1 MAYNITGKV
10 RERLFL
16 IHEQSRLLT
25 MIADMETMVLEKN
38 ERLGKIIESL
48 EETVEL
54 CRIEECYLTDYE
66 MLLEQKY
73 SLDEELKRDREYMN
87 ELIVEYNAIEEELIG
102 GKN

>member
-25 MIADMETMVLEKN
+25 MIADMEGMMFEKN
-38 ERLGKIIESL
+38 ERLCRIIEEL
-48 EETVEL
+48 EKVAEF
-54 CRIEECYLTDYE
+54 CRMEECYLTDYE
-66 MLLEQKY
+66 MLLEQKCSLEKEINEDRKY
-73 SLDEELKRDREYMN
+73 LDE
-87 ELIVEYNAIEEELIG
+87 LIAEYNAIEDEVGE